1 MKIEKFEKYLKITA
15 EKNMFLTDYKEGDD
29 ILTFSSSIIMI
40 MPVNGD
46 YSYVREITSE
56 ENDNLENLQL
66 IELQKR
72 EKENEQQ
79 QQ

>member
-15 EKNMFLTDYKEGDD
+15 EKDMFLTDYKDGDD
-29 ILTFSSSIIMI
+29 IITFSSSIIMI

-46 YSYVREITSE
+46 YSDVREITTE

-79 QQ
+79 Q

>member
-15 EKNMFLTDYKEGDD
+15 EKDMFLTDYKEGDD
-29 ILTFSSSIIMI
+29 IITFSSSIIMI

-46 YSYVREITSE
+46 YSDVREITTE

>member
-15 EKNMFLTDYKEGDD
+15 EKDMFLTDYKEGDD
-29 ILTFSSSIIMI
+29 IITFSSSIIMI
-40 MPVNGD
+40 MPVNAD
-46 YSYVREITSE
+46 YSDVREITIE

>member
-15 EKNMFLTDYKEGDD
+15 EKDMFLTDFKDDDD
-29 ILTFSSSIIMI
+29 IITFSSSIIMI

-46 YSYVREITSE
+46 YSDVREITEE
-56 ENDNLENLQL
+56 ENDRLSDLQIKE
-66 IELQKR
+66 IERR

>member
-15 EKNMFLTDYKEGDD
+15 EKDMFLTDYKDGDD
-29 ILTFSSSIIMI
+29 IITFSSSIIMI

-46 YSYVREITSE
+46 YSDVREITTE

>member
-15 EKNMFLTDYKEGDD
+15 EKDMFLTDYKDGDD
-29 ILTFSSSIIMI
+29 IITFSSSIIMI

-46 YSYVREITSE
+46 YSDVREITTE

-66 IELQKR
+66 IEIQKR